1 MKIFGKKKSKLFLKW
16 GGGGGGGGEGGGGG
30 GVRGRR
36 GPKGIVHFVC
46 EGQECLCYQINPHF

>member
-16 GGGGGGGGEGGGGG
+16 GGGGGGGGGEGRGGVKGGG
-30 GVRGRR
+30 

-46 EGQECLCYQINPHF
+46 EGQECFYQINPHF

>member
-16 GGGGGGGGEGGGGG
+16 GGGGGGEKRD
-30 GVRGRR
+30 GVKGRR

-46 EGQECLCYQINPHF
+46 VRVKNASIK